1 MKSIL
6 VKEKMLQLK
15 SVFDPHSVGNFNIPL
30 LKTDRSL
37 VKKKKN
43 NTKEKYW
50 S

>member
-1 MKSIL
+1 MKPIL

-37 VKKKKN
+37 EKKN